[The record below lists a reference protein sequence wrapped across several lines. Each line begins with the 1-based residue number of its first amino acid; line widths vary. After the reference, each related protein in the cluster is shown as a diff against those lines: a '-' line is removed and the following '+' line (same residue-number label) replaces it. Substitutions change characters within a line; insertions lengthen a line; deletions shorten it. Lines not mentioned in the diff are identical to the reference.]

1 MLCSL
6 AVWGWIVFYVFTD
19 YTVLEELMNDKF
31 SVIDT
36 FREESKQRQL
46 ALTLSMGFS
55 YGDGNHEEIGKI
67 ALLNL
72 NLAEVRGGDQ
82 VVVKEN
88 NETKNPVYFGG
99 GTAASIK
106 RTRTRTR
113 AMMTAISDKIRSV
126 DPSFLVVGH
135 KKSRYGCFG
144 ICCWYAVVL
153 QSNII

>member
-1 MLCSL
+1 MGVCVPVS
-6 AVWGWIVFYVFTD
+6 
-19 YTVLEELMNDKF
+19 YTHLDVYK
-31 SVIDT
+31 
-36 FREESKQRQL
+36 RQESKQRQL

-88 NETKNPVYFGG
+88 DETKNPVYFGG

-106 RTRTRTR
+106 RTRTRLSLIH
-113 AMMTAISDKIRSV
+113 ISLI
-126 DPSFLVVGH
+126 LVF
-135 KKSRYGCFG
+135 RP
-144 ICCWYAVVL
+144 
-153 QSNII
+153 